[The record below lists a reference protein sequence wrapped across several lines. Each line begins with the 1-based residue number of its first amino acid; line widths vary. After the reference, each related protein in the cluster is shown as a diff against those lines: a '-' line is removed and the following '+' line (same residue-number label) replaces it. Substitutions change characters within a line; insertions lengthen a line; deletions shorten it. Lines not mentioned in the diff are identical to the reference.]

1 MINVYLSHITTPEE
15 YDQMT
20 SYEKQTVL
28 IGVKT
33 IIKCLPFAHKYY
45 LQRKWHRYKTENINH
60 NCGEKE

>member
-45 LQRKWHRYKTENINH
+45 LQRK
-60 NCGEKE
+60 